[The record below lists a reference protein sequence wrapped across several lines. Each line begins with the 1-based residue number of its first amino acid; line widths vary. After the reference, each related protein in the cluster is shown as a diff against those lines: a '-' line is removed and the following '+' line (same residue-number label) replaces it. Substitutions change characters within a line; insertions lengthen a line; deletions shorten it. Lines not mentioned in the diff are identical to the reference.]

1 MSLLIPKLSKIDAL
15 LIFVPLVL
23 ATKFLNLALSP
34 VVIFALSIIAILPLA
49 AKMGEA
55 TEDLAL
61 HYGSH
66 IGGLLNATFGNAA
79 ELIIALIA
87 VSKGLTELVKASLT
101 GSIIGNLLFVLGI
114 SIVVGGLKYKEQKI
128 SNNIAGM
135 NSTMLLIAVISIV
148 IPSIFALIPGHAIAD
163 ENNLSIVI
171 SILLIVLYA
180 LSMVFSLKTH
190 SYLFT
195 KKNATHEEPKW
206 TKLHAAI
213 MLITATILLALI
225 SEILISQVEQV
236 GHTFGISEIF
246 LGAVIIAL
254 VGNAAEHLAAI
265 FFALKNDLD
274 LVVNVTVGS
283 SLQIALFVAPLTVLA
298 GVYLH
303 VPMNLVFTTFEVIA
317 LFASAIVVN
326 EIANDG
332 RVNWFEGAQLII
344 LYTIIAA
351 LFYFIH

>member
-34 VVIFALSIIAILPLA
+34 VAIFIIAILAILPLA
-49 AKMGEA
+49 SKMGEA
-55 TEDLAL
+55 TEDLAH

-87 VSKGLTELVKASLT
+87 ISKGLTELVKASIT
-101 GSIIGNLLFVLGI
+101 GSIIGNLLFVLGL
-114 SIVVGGLKYKEQKI
+114 SIFIGGFKYKEQKI
-128 SNNIAGM
+128 SSSIAGM

-148 IPSIFALIPGHAIAD
+148 VPSVFALIPGHTLQD

-171 SILLIVLYA
+171 SVLLILLYA
-180 LSMVFSLKTH
+180 LSMWFSLKTH
-190 SYLFT
+190 SYLFV
-195 KKNATHEEPKW
+195 KKSAPREKAKW
-206 TKLHAAI
+206 TKMHAG
-213 MLITATILLALI
+213 LLLLGATILLALI
-225 SEILISQVEQV
+225 SEILVSQVEQV

-254 VGNAAEHLAAI
+254 IGNAAEHLAAI

-274 LVVNVTVGS
+274 LAVNVTVGS

-298 GVYLH
+298 GVLMQI
-303 VPMNLVFTTFEVIA
+303 PMNLVFTTFEVVA
-317 LFASAIVVN
+317 LFASVLVVN